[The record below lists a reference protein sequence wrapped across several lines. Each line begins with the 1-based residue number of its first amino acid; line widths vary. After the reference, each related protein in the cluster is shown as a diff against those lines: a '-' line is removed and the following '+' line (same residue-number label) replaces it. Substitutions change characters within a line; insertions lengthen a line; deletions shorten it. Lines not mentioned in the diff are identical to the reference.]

1 MKATAMEVRN
11 AAADVDAPHKDEMNA
26 PEVQTSPFVHLQ
38 AALANVADA
47 VIATNVSDE
56 IIYMNAAAELL
67 SGWQV
72 DDAAGR
78 LLSEVLSIVHA
89 TDGETVQSAVEVV
102 KRADEG
108 DRVLHHAVLVGK
120 VGRAI
125 VIEYGVSAIR
135 DVRGKFAGAVTV
147 FRDIT
152 HRRAAE
158 LALQTSEE
166 TLLANA
172 EALFEEKERAQV
184 TLNSIGDAVVSTDF
198 RGRVT
203 FLNVVAEN
211 MTGWTQAEA
220 TGRLLDE
227 IFFVVD
233 ATTREHLPGPAMRAI
248 IENRT
253 IRLEGA
259 SVLIRKDGVEI
270 AMEDSAS
277 PIHDKNGGV
286 IGAVVVAH
294 DVTVARDLSA
304 KLARL
309 ALHDNLTDLPNRT
322 LLADRLEQA
331 LARAQRNGSF
341 AALLFVD
348 LDRFKAVN
356 DSLGHAIG
364 DQLLQAVATR
374 LLTCVRGSDTVS
386 RYGGDEFI
394 ILLADVAHAEDA
406 VLCATKIISAIDA
419 AYEIGGHTLRVSAS
433 IGIANFP
440 EHASDAETL
449 LTYADIAMYQAKNL
463 GANTYKSFAPEMLS
477 AVRPRESESARA
489 R

>member
-1 MKATAMEVRN
+1 MKAMPLRH
-11 AAADVDAPHKDEMNA
+11 PHQDEMSLSDNHPPA
-26 PEVQTSPFVHLQ
+26 LYVE

-47 VIATNVSDE
+47 VITTNVSDE
-56 IIYMNAAAELL
+56 INYMNAAAQTL
-67 SGWQV
+67 SGWELQ
-72 DDAAGR
+72 DAIGQS
-78 LLSEVLSIVHA
+78 LTTVLSIVHVKG
-89 TDGETVQSAVEVV
+89 GETVDNPLDKV
-102 KRADEG
+102 KRTDDG
-108 DRVLHHAVLVGK
+108 DRTLHHAVLVAK
-120 VGRAI
+120 LGRAI
-125 VIEYGVSAIR
+125 VIEYSVAAIR
-135 DVRGKFAGAVTV
+135 DAQGVFSGSVTV

-158 LALQTSEE
+158 LALQNSEE

-203 FLNVVAEN
+203 FLNIVAEH

-220 TGRLLDE
+220 CGRSLDE

-233 ATTREHLPGPAMRAI
+233 ATTREHIPGPAMRAI

-253 IRLEGA
+253 VRPEGT
-259 SVLIRKDGVEI
+259 SVLIRRDGIEI
-270 AMEDSAS
+270 AIEDSAS
-277 PIHDKNGGV
+277 PIHDTNGGV
-286 IGAVVVAH
+286 IGAVMVAH
-294 DVTVARDLSA
+294 DVTAARDLSA

-322 LLADRLEQA
+322 LLADRLGQA
-331 LARAQRNGSF
+331 LVRAHRNGNF

-356 DSLGHAIG
+356 DSLGHAVG
-364 DQLLQAVATR
+364 DQLLQAVAER

-394 ILLADVAHAEDA
+394 ILLADVAHPQDA
-406 VLCATKIISAIDA
+406 ALCAEKIISAFDA
-419 AYEIGGHTLRVSAS
+419 PFEIGGRSLRVTAS
-433 IGIANFP
+433 IGIASFP
-440 EHASDAETL
+440 EHADDAETL
-449 LTYADIAMYQAKNL
+449 LMYSDIAMYQAKHT
-463 GANTYKSFAPEMLS
+463 GCNTYKRFAPDMLS
-477 AVRPRESESARA
+477 SARTSETASIRPR
-489 R
+489 